1 MKLKL
6 RPLLLATAA
15 LLVTI
20 TLAACS
26 TTKQNTTNSTSATL
40 NAGKLTIGLEGT
52 YAPYS
57 YRKNGQLTG
66 FEVELG
72 KAIAK
77 EMNLKPVFVQSK
89 WDSLIAG
96 LDSKKYDLV
105 LNDVAI
111 TAQRQKS
118 YAFTTPYLY
127 SKSVLIVKK
136 GSKITNVKQIKGKK
150 TAESLT
156 SNNGADAKKLGST
169 IVAIPGFAEAVDLI
183 QSNRVVGALNSR
195 EAFLTYKKANPKTNL
210 TYIDAGN
217 AIAAQKIA
225 GILSKNKPGLQAKI
239 NKAMQNLKKDG
250 TFAKLSHKYFG
261 DDVTTK

>member
-1 MKLKL
+1 MKSKF
-6 RPLLLATAA
+6 RTLLITTAA
-15 LLVTI
+15 LLLTI

-26 TTKQNTTNSTSATL
+26 NSTKKNSSASQTITS
-40 NAGKLTIGLEGT
+40 GKLTIGVEGT

-57 YRKNGQLTG
+57 YRKDGKLTG

-77 EMNLKPVFVQSK
+77 EMKLKPVFVQSK

-96 LDSKKYDLV
+96 LDSKKYDVV

-111 TAQRQKS
+111 TADRQKS
-118 YAFTTPYLY
+118 YDFTTPYLY

-136 GSKITNVKQIKGKK
+136 GSKIKNVKEIKGKK

-169 IVAIPGFAEAVDLI
+169 IVPVPGFAEAVDLI

-210 TYIDAGN
+210 TYIDAGD
-217 AIAAQKIA
+217 AIEAQKIA
-225 GILSKNKPGLQAKI
+225 GILGKKQPALKAKI
-239 NKAMQNLKKDG
+239 NKAMQALKQNG

-261 DDVTTK
+261 GDVTTK